1 MTPQLVLIVIVA
13 ANFLSTLLGCFKVP
27 GVRALEVGLAQLATL
42 VGRSAANAELKVNG
56 VTAIAR
62 AQNAAILFTVE
73 FLLPLYFFASV
84 HFIPTRSFQVVC

>member
-42 VGRSAANAELKVNG
+42 VGRSAAIAE
-56 VTAIAR
+56 
-62 AQNAAILFTVE
+62 
-73 FLLPLYFFASV
+73 
-84 HFIPTRSFQVVC
+84 